1 MKLEEALRAAE
12 AQGVDL
18 VEIAPS
24 ANPPVV
30 KLISFDKFRYQ
41 QEKQEKK
48 ERQAQKTK
56 ELKHVRITYRA
67 AQNDLE
73 IRAKQTEQFLKDG
86 HKVEIYLHLRGREKA
101 NKAWGFERLEK
112 FLNMIR
118 APHEITMPPKQGGR
132 GGYVMQIMLK
142 K

>member
-1 MKLEEALRAAE
+1 MKREEALRTAE

-18 VEIAPS
+18 IEIAPS
-24 ANPPVV
+24 ANPPVA

-48 ERQAQKTK
+48 QRQAQKTK

-67 AQNDLE
+67 ARNDLE
-73 IRAKQTEQFLKDG
+73 IKAKQAEQFLKNG

-101 NKAWGFERLEK
+101 NRAWALERLEK
-112 FLNMIR
+112 FLEMIKT
-118 APHEITMPPKQGGR
+118 PHEVTMPPKQGGR